1 MRGKFPAES
10 SIPENTIINHTSSPL
25 WDLSNDSPV
34 FSRKRC
40 WCGVCTHGIQEIPQ
54 PSRGSALD
62 SPQGCP
68 TITVSTLA
76 PPTMSAAVI
85 YLLHVF
91 ERRPRRPW
99 CSLASVRSR
108 CENCKPALGFEACVS
123 LWFIPQWVGQTRLRE
138 ITGSS
143 RLKQIH

>member
-25 WDLSNDSPV
+25 WDMSNDSPV
-34 FSRKRC
+34 LAGKGAGVACVLTASRK
-40 WCGVCTHGIQEIPQ
+40 
-54 PSRGSALD
+54 SR
-62 SPQGCP
+62 SPAGGRRWTP
-68 TITVSTLA
+68 PKGA
-76 PPTMSAAVI
+76 PPSLCPPWLPPRCQRLWSIFSM
-85 YLLHVF
+85 F
-91 ERRPRRPW
+91 GRRPRRPW

-123 LWFIPQWVGQTRLRE
+123 LWFIPHWVGQTRLRE